1 MSHKLFRFDKQK
13 ISLNSMILYNFRNL
27 ITHIFKIKI
36 DTRIKT
42 TSAEIGIY
50 KWLKEIHRKRKEKKN
65 SHTYMFLFGKY
76 NNHIKVRH
84 AFSNLWIISISCK
97 TVLKSSL
104 NISV

>member
-13 ISLNSMILYNFRNL
+13 ISLNSMILYIFRNL

-36 DTRIKT
+36 DTKIKT

-50 KWLKEIHRKRKEKKN
+50 KWLKEIHRKRRKKKN
-65 SHTYMFLFGKY
+65 THTYIFLFEKN

-84 AFSNLWIISISCK
+84 AFSNLWIISILCK
-97 TVLKSSL
+97 TLLKSSL
-104 NISV
+104 NIGV